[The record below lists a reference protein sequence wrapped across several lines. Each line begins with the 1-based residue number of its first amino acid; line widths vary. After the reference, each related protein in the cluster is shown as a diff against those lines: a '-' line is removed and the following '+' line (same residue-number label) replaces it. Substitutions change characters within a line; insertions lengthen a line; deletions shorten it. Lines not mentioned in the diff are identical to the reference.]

1 MTFALPSILEAILSP
16 ELKSPGKSSSARLP
30 RGMKL
35 VQFKKKLRHSRPGE
49 NCIAGVCCDRVISLA
64 CLYCETEKM
73 QAFFFFR
80 VYVTK
85 WESWSHARRSL
96 RRPCKL
102 GIRIAVTK
110 AMHRIGIIRDTHH
123 LCTRFRIDGMKVM
136 SRGNS
141 GGKQKIKF
149 TNARNRTLFIPLK
162 RKDDLIAMQNVRFEF
177 RRN

>member
-1 MTFALPSILEAILSP
+1 MTSALPSILEHILSS

-64 CLYCETEKM
+64 CFYCETEKM

-102 GIRIAVTK
+102 GIRIAV
-110 AMHRIGIIRDTHH
+110 
-123 LCTRFRIDGMKVM
+123 
-136 SRGNS
+136 
-141 GGKQKIKF
+141 
-149 TNARNRTLFIPLK
+149 
-162 RKDDLIAMQNVRFEF
+162 
-177 RRN
+177 